1 MIKCVFKQIGSPGAL
16 QKAVKLS
23 IMQPVT
29 QTALIALEKY
39 TSRVF
44 NGDRHGTDM
53 NLMNMLNS
61 IINITMLSAAWIKW
75 VTKSKVSR
83 GD

>member
-1 MIKCVFKQIGSPGAL
+1 MIKWFFKQIGSPGAL

-29 QTALIALEKY
+29 QTALIALENY
-39 TSRVF
+39 TSHAF
-44 NGDRHGTDM
+44 NGDRHGADL
-53 NLMNMLNS
+53 NLINMLNS
-61 IINITMLSAAWIKW
+61 IIDTTMLSAAWIKW

-83 GD
+83 TD